1 MGSKQTGSTSSAI
14 AKLAQ
19 TGGGSS
25 RSSGTG
31 SGSSAISKLAQKPNQ
46 NLEDSIKI
54 LSRQMARS
62 LTSPGSKSSL
72 YQYTPYQIA
81 MQKAMDDAEQEKNFA
96 NSGLSR
102 EEYYQQTAAAANR
115 AGEKTTGMSRLY
127 NPNAT
132 KKDEAGY
139 DPFASKGS
147 NFINNWY
154 GKYVLNKQ
162 NLKEQG
168 AENATFKDYLTGKFV
183 APTKEQRTAAEQKT
197 ADEMAR
203 FNEDPSAFLEEL
215 MIDSAKANAALD
227 YATRHRYDDETAGM
241 MADPYNTWRG
251 ITEAKNDAARANEE
265 YEAYIRGEKESADEA
280 FRHLE
285 TGHVTLAPNIVEGLR
300 NANDRLIEGRSNITG
315 RIEDRREY
323 YPQEGW
329 TDEQRR
335 VHGYLYA
342 TDRERANQYAM
353 NINQQLNYWA
363 GKEKAEEITEDGV
376 TAGEWA
382 KAQGARAASGVDYLL
397 NVMEYNMEG
406 AVSGTPHITNNDQEA
421 SFNQIA
427 NAVDTAISNQLN
439 GYDEATGTYSRVLD
453 DSIPVVGGKGWGDA
467 YQLGMSILQSTLAS
481 AAGPVGTYAI
491 FFGSAAQSSYEQA
504 LERGATQGQ
513 ALTIGALN
521 GIAEGLFEA
530 ASIDK
535 VKGLSKMAAD
545 RSTVLAWLRAIGIS
559 GVIEGSEELN
569 TGIADLIIDAAVM
582 GDKSETQQA
591 IRNYMA
597 QGMSYDEAWK
607 AAFMDN
613 LNSLA
618 YDALG
623 GAISG
628 ALHGN
633 IFTGA
638 GMVRNAVT
646 TYQGDA
652 RALMQEAQERGVK
665 GAREVGAHEDVK
677 LTNYQANK
685 LQAGIVK
692 SAGGMEN
699 YVQERKAKA
708 EQDYKQLEQDYVV
721 VRNALQTL
729 EMNDDYAAELMRGF
743 RTGTAS
749 AQEYAEGVR
758 QAFTAGRIGLTL
770 EQARE
775 QFADTKLSRKQ
786 FENAFNIGQKNKTP
800 DIAGAK
806 AKIDGKDY
814 SIRMKGSD
822 TVVFTTAGLKPIEM
836 PRTEALTR
844 EGVEMPAEVVQ
855 LMHAVEQF
863 GENAGDIYNLYTGN
877 MGIDSYAAAMNSAI
891 HWAENG
897 VLRQRI
903 ESGRA
908 LGQRT
913 NLTRLTDEQIALAE
927 KIGEARRAERK
938 ASAKARSE
946 SFEKKPVQPGK
957 TGRVITNGAVTARG
971 EKLKGIDFKNLNK
984 QQKDSVKAI
993 RAFANL
999 VKIDYVIY
1007 DGVRAGTN
1015 TEGSEAE
1022 KSWGFYEDGKVYI
1035 NINAGTGNDY
1045 IALATL
1051 AHELTHFMQ
1060 DFAGDVYEQLRDEI
1074 IRIYYNNDPAEFE
1087 RIVDL
1092 RMRTGGEEGKT
1103 LSHDAAVDELIA
1115 NSCMEMLNDPKAIDQ
1130 LCADNPTLGQ
1140 QILDFLKKL
1149 IKDIFGD
1156 IKRIPFEENA
1166 FYRAHYDAFTN
1177 AQDLFAAG
1185 LKKAAE
1191 NAQKGEAATEGV
1203 QYMKNADEYDAETAS
1218 IKKQLDNSA
1227 DKLNSMDVVVKATV
1241 PYFRTGD
1248 KPKAADWAINRMK
1261 ERGFHADR
1269 QGFGRVFFSEKDIRT
1284 AARYADTPAEKGAL
1298 GLVYDVVKRGIEIG
1312 RHEDHDSRGKKT
1324 VTFGAPV
1331 EMNGTRGNMAVVVNM
1346 RSNHFYAE
1354 RVVLPDGSAFVLTEI
1369 KETPQELPRGVAQ
1382 KSSLAEA
1389 TSSASKGIVADLV
1402 GKSNN
1407 EISEERQYQAW
1418 SEGDVYNDRALVS
1431 EETLNQWLDRYA
1443 ASNPNYAQAY
1453 VAYMSPAQFIG
1464 LTTSGI
1470 AGQARIEAE
1479 SEGFPV
1485 GKAVEYSKG
1494 QPIYLMINT
1503 ETGKVEGHEG
1513 RHRMTALRNAG
1524 IYEVPVLLFD
1534 SSNKYSKVPLEQL
1547 TLIQQDLA
1555 GRIGSYPETIKNLQP
1570 VSNGNRDALVD
1581 MLTKKTPMEKMSEEY
1596 SGRKTVQFQKVD
1608 AQNAQEEATFTE
1620 DGKTYP
1626 LRQYSL
1632 KSMDYDIQDG
1642 KMFDDLVTYTN
1653 MSEKEIDDLRNG
1665 LTHLMDVIALHRDIL
1680 DMNETYG
1687 KENRPFKPFKPNSDP
1702 LYTLSLDFSTLCR
1715 KRLMT
1720 QYVIEKLQTELT
1732 DSETGKRGR
1741 ALSAEEQ
1748 LAVRDLMKEYAKQEK
1763 ALKVACAMCY
1773 VEAARLKAPKQINKF
1788 LRNPESAMLRY
1799 FALKNKEFNDSVKQA
1814 QADFKVKKGYAANT
1828 AKKDMKPADV
1838 TALNKLSSK
1847 LRDEY
1852 GSKAHPA
1859 SEEELEAIRIA
1870 KSLPRTT
1877 FLTAANLAKLAEDP
1891 NTSLIYDAFVSTI
1904 RTATRSK
1911 SLEADI
1917 PYYYGDSRGAVSDE
1931 FIQSVNAEN
1940 GMRFSSWSDFQIE
1953 HMLDMMTA
1961 VIELST
1967 RKCAMHGYTKFLEQ
1981 VRIFGKTGMMF
1992 NMSGVPQGT
2001 GLKADG
2007 SLDFSPTES
2016 VLVRSED
2023 GSEYDAITA
2032 REQFPETA
2040 GLQCI
2045 GISQEHIQALL
2056 ASDIIDY
2063 VIPYHTSG
2071 LNASLRRMAQ
2081 ISNWDDFT
2089 SFQNASEDKSIKF
2102 DEKIHDKETWHKE
2115 PVFSEFFNAAK
2126 DPANGYKEGE
2136 QGIVTMRRAADLYK
2150 KMCAERGLRPKFSWG
2165 NSKVNADFS
2174 NDPNYWKLLID
2185 RKMINQK
2192 TGALIEQK
2200 PVTPTF
2206 DFGLIENMVKEAVDA
2221 YDSTL
2226 QDRALSYVR
2235 EHIDELP
2242 KRITELKKSGAVKKA
2257 KADAKKADDLS
2268 KRFNEL
2274 QAGVVAAATEGSV
2287 KQAAADEERSRAYQ
2301 KYDTSVNQFNQGFY
2315 SRAEQVVT
2323 ENMPGKMAGD
2333 QVIKFLTGKG
2343 VKAEEIRWSGLAQF
2357 LEGKKSVTQ
2366 AEVLSFLQQNRVQVE
2381 TKILDDSERDKLIS
2395 EGYQYDPMSNSDYP
2409 TREDFEQAM
2418 REQHG
2423 DGVTFEETDVEP
2435 VEDLAVTSGPY
2446 YVATTENGEVVGYT
2460 ERLDVDP
2467 WDLEDDMFRD
2477 GTKWRQYKVDGGEN
2491 YREILFKFPGSD
2503 YMNNASKTHWI
2514 HNAPGTFAHAR
2525 VQDFTDDRGKR
2536 VLFVDEIQSDW
2547 HNAGAKNGFGED
2559 TPEYKRYLEL
2569 REKYVDFMTPE
2580 EKAEYRELSDK
2591 ILPYT
2596 RKEIDDLRAEAK
2608 KSLDYLHEF
2617 VRQALIED
2625 GTDPNLAYFDMMV
2638 DTIADTSFER
2648 AEMNWTGDA
2657 SESIKRIQPVAQEAV
2672 KKQRE
2677 LDNAVNENSRARNS
2691 INERTPDAPFAG
2703 SSDSYLPFVMKNLLR
2718 MAAEGNYDTVAWT
2731 PAEIQSER
2739 WSDEF
2744 EKGYRIEYD
2753 QDLPK
2758 FVRKYG
2764 NQWGMK
2770 VGSTWLNQGNDEV
2783 WSVDLTDAMKRSVTQ
2798 TGQPFFQKY
2807 NPAVEETAE
2816 EQENRKAAETRTRE
2830 EKQLLRETVVGLNS
2844 ELKKLNWKLTGG
2856 KEVREDDCL
2865 KLARSYKKTYGSTV
2879 NTKELAADIKA
2890 LGDYVVSAEEL
2901 DDEKIRADAEA
2912 IAYKLIESARKIE
2925 DPWSMRN
2932 QDLERHQ
2939 SAASWIQG
2947 KKFYFPENLRGD
2959 LAREGGYN
2967 AFRRANMGRFTLSSK
2982 DGQSIDA
2989 LYTELHDT
2997 YPDLFPELTNEGDQ
3011 IIRMSEIFEEAK
3023 PDMVNPFIYED
3034 ENFLTEVANGIYEDV
3049 LGEGIRQKA
3058 PGLMARVSLTEPVFE
3073 DEAPAVSNADL
3084 AEFQKDLED
3093 IRKELEATTTKS
3105 NALEKRLETVTANEE
3120 LAQKK
3125 LAQAEDRIQ
3134 RLSDML
3140 QKESQISK
3148 LSAQQRQEA
3157 ENSLKKAMAEK
3168 AKLEKL
3174 LQKAQ
3179 DNTAQVRQELNEIRK
3194 GKREAEQ
3201 KRDSLQLQLN
3211 RATARNA
3218 VLKGKLSDNAQRTRD
3233 RLAAL
3238 RAEKNARIEQI
3249 LAEGA
3254 AKVEEVRATEKAEK
3268 WARVASERE
3277 RYQEMARR
3285 ARERRIEAQTRGT
3298 LRKRI
3303 TKIYNEFVRDIT
3315 HPTEGHHVPPE
3326 MMRQAVDV
3334 LRALNMDTSREGTK
3348 SGEKLKEKLAKLKVT
3363 YDAVQNDKDF
3373 RNAAVYDDTVSEML
3387 QAMIEEVG
3395 DTPINQMT
3403 GKQMESVYNVLVAMR
3418 TTART
3423 ALKIKMQG
3431 EERDAYEVARKMTS
3445 EVRSGQKPSR
3455 GAVGAYLNT
3464 QLTPERMFNRLGGY
3478 HKDNTWSQVYRML
3491 NDGQLESTRIFVE
3504 GSRIFEKL
3512 LNSKDYKSYVSP
3524 NNTVDIGL
3532 KEENGNAVPV
3542 THDMLVSLWMHL
3554 QNEDNVRH
3562 AILGGLT
3569 IPNQKQYYAGN
3580 RARGSEEA
3588 VRVLGAT
3595 LPELKRAMEL
3605 REQAQQ
3611 TEDPELKKELWKEIN
3626 DLREKA
3632 MGHAT
3637 TLYNKVA
3644 DSMTAYDRQWAA
3656 ALAELFDVYSK
3667 EQLNKTTME
3676 VYGIK
3681 RASVEHYWPINV
3693 DGDFL
3698 NTPFESVAKDFSIEN
3713 AGFMKERVNSSK
3725 PIRLVGSSDVASS
3738 QLKKVSQYAGLM
3750 PVIRNFN
3757 KIWGKTQ
3764 IGYQDSLKN
3773 AVHTVYGDTGVK
3785 YIENLMADLNG
3796 ARGGQESPFGQAL
3809 NKLRGNM
3816 AQAAL
3821 TLSMRTAFGQ
3831 TASYP
3836 TAAAVVGWKPLLK
3849 ALAKGG
3855 KSGRV
3860 FSRADRELIEQYSPL
3875 LRYRSMGYSTTE
3887 LGDISTSNSRM
3898 AQIWKKMRWLTGWI
3912 QAMDSATV
3920 GRLWYAAE
3928 YYVDDHNNTLK
3939 KGTDAYYE
3947 EVAKVFNDIV
3957 EKTQPDYTT
3966 MQRPDILRNPNALV
3980 RSLTMFMTQR
3990 LQNANIMYDAAAT
4003 LTQMKKD
4010 YAAGTYGVTK
4020 EDVHQA
4026 AVNSRRA
4033 AASVIIAGVTITAFK
4048 FLADVVM
4055 HSMNAYRD
4063 DDKDLTAESV
4073 GMQLLD
4079 MFLDS
4084 MIGNML
4090 GGSEI
4095 YDLVESKVFG
4105 KTYYGIEVSGVSTV
4119 SDVAEDMSK
4128 LFDKIRESGFKVGEY
4143 TKELN
4148 KMAKDVAQL
4157 LGLPLSNGEKIVMGI
4172 INHGKDIANGE
4183 FFSFEAGVERKTSQ
4197 NAHRLY
4203 KAYLQGDA
4211 EKVKQIRNEAGTDR
4225 STLNQNLA
4233 NHIKDLYKAGDITE
4247 EEATRQLIEY
4257 AQVGKYSADD
4267 AIKKLSFEKEY
4278 GFKFSDIK
4286 ERYQDGSMDAVDARN
4301 ALVKYGGKTN
4311 DAAKETV
4318 EGWRDERAFELQY
4331 GTDYKKYDL
4340 SLSAAKQFYTK
4351 YRYDTTL
4358 EKFADD
4364 WKKYGATTVK
4374 NYYDHNWEDTGL
4386 TLHQYSL
4393 FGTDAPIYGDA
4404 KTQAAFKVWSTTLK
4418 PGGMTIQRFM
4428 EFLNTADLDSN
4439 NSLKQDELG
4448 KALQAA
4454 IKNKELSYA
4463 EAEALWGSQGW
4474 KTNFK
4479 AWSKKKHK

>member
-54 LSRQMARS
+54 LSRQMAKAM
-62 LTSPGSKSSL
+62 TSPGSKSSL

-81 MQKAMDDAEQEKNFA
+81 MQKAMDDAEQEKNFT

-115 AGEKTTGMSRLY
+115 AGEKSTGMSRLY

-382 KAQGARAASGVDYLL
+382 KAQGARFISGTDYLL

-481 AAGPVGTYAI
+481 ATGEAGTYMI

-530 ASIDK
+530 ASIER
-535 VKGLSKMAAD
+535 VKALSDMAAD
-545 RSTVLAWLRAIGIS
+545 RSTVLAWLRAIGLS
-559 GVIEGSEELN
+559 GAIEGSEELN
-569 TGIADLIIDAAVM
+569 TGIADMIIDAAVM

-814 SIRMKGSD
+814 NIRMKGSD
-822 TVVFTTAGLKPIEM
+822 TVVFTTAGLKSIEM

-863 GENAGDIYNLYTGN
+863 GENAGEIYNLYTGN

-891 HWAENG
+891 HWAESG
-897 VLRQRI
+897 VLRERI

-946 SFEKKPVQPGK
+946 SFEKKTVKPGK

-984 QQKDSVKAI
+984 QQKDAVKAI

-1015 TEGSEAE
+1015 TEGTEAE
-1022 KSWGFYEDGKVYI
+1022 KSWGFYEDGRIYL

-1045 IALATL
+1045 IAVATL

-1060 DFAGDVYEQLRDEI
+1060 DFAAEEYGQLKDEI
-1074 IRIYYNNDPAEFE
+1074 VKIYYNNDPAEFE

-1191 NAQKGEAATEGV
+1191 NARKGEAATESRQFMVGYTTDNRPVAIIEEDILSGV
-1203 QYMKNADEYDAETAS
+1203 PESEWVNTVKNTMKDRFANGIPIAGRLIKVNSITRREYVGSGDTAGIRATDGTIYADKMKAAGAIDDIILATTNYVNEDLTHNR
-1218 IKKQLDNSA
+1218 KDNFKEFARGSVLMRIGGNDYSA
-1227 DKLNSMDVVVKATV
+1227 DVIVGFT
-1241 PYFRTGD
+1241 TGD
-1248 KPKAADWAINRMK
+1248 AM
-1261 ERGFHADR
+1261 
-1269 QGFGRVFFSEKDIRT
+1269 V
-1284 AARYADTPAEKGAL
+1284 L
-1298 GLVYDVVKRGIEIG
+1298 YDVVRLTPATFTVKQKQNRG
-1312 RHEDHDSRGKKT
+1312 SQT
-1324 VTFGAPV
+1324 
-1331 EMNGTRGNMAVVVNM
+1331 NGDN
-1346 RSNHFYAE
+1346 
-1354 RVVLPDGSAFVLTEI
+1354 TEI
-1369 KETPQELPRGVAQ
+1369 RSDDSASEEIITD
-1382 KSSLAEA
+1382 LAE
-1389 TSSASKGIVADLV
+1389 
-1402 GKSNN
+1402 KSNN
-1407 EISEERQYQAW
+1407 EISEERQYQRPDGSTELAI
-1418 SEGDVYNDRALVS
+1418 
-1431 EETLNQWLDRYA
+1431 
-1443 ASNPNYAQAY
+1443 Y
-1453 VAYMSPAQFIG
+1453 VKDGHKANGGTVDFIG
-1464 LTTSGI
+1464 AILDGRKKGETRDHKGLTRKSWVGLSKDGMVYGRVRLGEPYKISNTSPEYRDAMIEGTEYDI
-1470 AGQARIEAE
+1470 ADGETKYYYPILEVEDFRDNPRPILQNGNYGKYEAAAREAE
-1479 SEGFPV
+1479 TERKPV
-1485 GKAVEYSKG
+1485 
-1494 QPIYLMINT
+1494 N
-1503 ETGKVEGHEG
+1503 
-1513 RHRMTALRNAG
+1513 
-1524 IYEVPVLLFD
+1524 
-1534 SSNKYSKVPLEQL
+1534 
-1547 TLIQQDLA
+1547 
-1555 GRIGSYPETIKNLQP
+1555 
-1570 VSNGNRDALVD
+1570 
-1581 MLTKKTPMEKMSEEY
+1581 
-1596 SGRKTVQFQKVD
+1596 VD
-1608 AQNAQEEATFTE
+1608 AQNATEEATVTE

-1632 KSMDYDIQDG
+1632 KSMEYDIQDG
-1642 KMFDDLVTYTN
+1642 KMFDDLATHTS
-1653 MSEKEIDDLRNG
+1653 MSEKEIEDLRSDLLH
-1665 LTHLMDVIALHRDIL
+1665 LTDLIALHRDIL

-1814 QADFKVKKGYAANT
+1814 QADFKVKRGYAANT
-1828 AKKDMKPADV
+1828 AKKNMKPADV
-1838 TALNKLSSK
+1838 TALNKLSGK

-1870 KSLPRTT
+1870 KSLPNST
-1877 FLTAANLAKLAEDP
+1877 FLTAANLARLAEEHP
-1891 NTSLIYDAFVSTI
+1891 LIYDAYTATI

-1917 PYYYGDSRGAVSDE
+1917 PYYYGDSRGVVSDE
-1931 FIQSVNAEN
+1931 FIESVNAEN

-2081 ISNWDDFT
+2081 ISNWADFT
-2089 SFQNASEDKSIKF
+2089 SFQNATEDKSIKF

-2115 PVFSEFFNAAK
+2115 PVFSEFFTAAK

-2165 NSKVNADFS
+2165 NSKVDADFS

-2185 RKMINQK
+2185 RKMINQN
-2192 TGALIEQK
+2192 TGKLIEQK

-2206 DFGLIENMVKEAVDA
+2206 DFGLIENMVQDAVDA

-2257 KADAKKADDLS
+2257 KADAKKADELS
-2268 KRFNEL
+2268 LRFNEL
-2274 QAGVVAAATEGSV
+2274 QAGVVAAATEGSM

-2301 KYDTSVNQFNQGFY
+2301 KFDTSVNQFNQGFY

-2366 AEVLSFLQQNRVQVE
+2366 ADVLSFLQQNRVQVE
-2381 TKILDDSERDKLIS
+2381 TKILDDSEREKLIE

-2409 TREDFEQAM
+2409 TREDFEQEM
-2418 REQHG
+2418 KEKYG
-2423 DGVTFEETDVEP
+2423 DGVTFEETDIEP

-2503 YMNNASKTHWI
+2503 YMNNASKTHWV

-2547 HNAGAKNGFGED
+2547 HNAGAKAGFIGVNVEN
-2559 TPEYKRYLEL
+2559 KVAQ
-2569 REKYVDFMTPE
+2569 REK
-2580 EKAEYRELSDK
+2580 AREDLVRRREDA
-2591 ILPYT
+2591 LA
-2596 RKEIDDLRAEAK
+2596 RWREI
-2608 KSLDYLHEF
+2608 
-2617 VRQALIED
+2617 
-2625 GTDPNLAYFDMMV
+2625 
-2638 DTIADTSFER
+2638 
-2648 AEMNWTGDA
+2648 
-2657 SESIKRIQPVAQEAV
+2657 
-2672 KKQRE
+2672 
-2677 LDNAVNENSRARNS
+2677 NSRAIDMTDSLYGLLEELGNGRKFT
-2691 INERTPDAPFAG
+2691 INWDSVYDYVVGETDSPRAYDTWGNQQSVLDAFSKILEDEKLLTDVRDVRQKAKASKTERDAIDSEVRKIREETAHFQPAPEAPFAG
-2703 SSDSYLPFVMKNLLR
+2703 TSDSYLLFVVKNLLR
-2718 MAAEGNYDTVAWT
+2718 MAAEGGYDTVAWT
-2731 PAEIQSER
+2731 PADMQVAR
-2739 WSDEF
+2739 WDKKYAE
-2744 EKGYRIEYD
+2744 GYSIEYD
-2753 QDLPK
+2753 QELPK
-2758 FVRKYG
+2758 LMRKYG

-2770 VGSTWLNQGNDEV
+2770 VGSTWLNQGQEEV
-2783 WSVDLTDAMKRSVTQ
+2783 WSADLTDAMKQSVTQ

-2830 EKQLLRETVVGLNS
+2830 EKQLLHETVVSLNR
-2844 ELKKLNWKLTGG
+2844 ELKKLNWKLSGG
-2856 KEVREDDCL
+2856 NEVREDDCL
-2865 KLARSYKKTYGSTV
+2865 KLARDYKKTYGSTV
-2879 NTKELAADIKA
+2879 NTQELAADIKA
-2890 LGDYVVSAEEL
+2890 LGDYIVSAEEL
-2901 DDEKIRADAEA
+2901 DDEKIRAAAER
-2912 IAYKLIESARKIE
+2912 IAYKLIESAREVE
-2925 DPWSMRN
+2925 DMWSMRN

-2939 SAASWIQG
+2939 AAASWIQG

-2982 DGQSIDA
+2982 DGDSIDA

-3011 IIRMSEIFEEAK
+3011 IIRMAEIFEEAK
-3023 PDMVNPFIYED
+3023 PDMVNPYAYED
-3034 ENFLTEVANGIYEDV
+3034 DNFLTEVANGIYEDV

-3058 PGLMARVSLTEPVFE
+3058 PSLMARVNLTEADIE
-3073 DEAPAVSNADL
+3073 NEAPALSGEEL
-3084 AEFQKDLED
+3084 AKVQKDLAA
-3093 IRKELEATTTKS
+3093 IGKELEAATAKAD
-3105 NALEKRLETVTANEE
+3105 ALEKRWETVSANEE

-3125 LAQAEDRIQ
+3125 LAQAEGRIQ
-3134 RLSDML
+3134 RLSNML
-3140 QKESQISK
+3140 QTESLNGK
-3148 LSAQQRQEA
+3148 LTAQQRQEA
-3157 ENSLKKAMAEK
+3157 ENSLKKALAEK

-3174 LQKAQ
+3174 LQKAK
-3179 DNTAQVRQELNEIRK
+3179 DNTALVRQERNEIRK

-3201 KRDSLQLQLN
+3201 KRDSLQRQLN
-3211 RATARNA
+3211 RETARNA

-3238 RAEKNARIEQI
+3238 RAEKNARIAQI
-3249 LAEGA
+3249 RAEGA

-3277 RYQEMARR
+3277 RYQNIARR

-3303 TKIYNEFVRDIT
+3303 TKIYNEFARDIT
-3315 HPTEGHHVPPE
+3315 HPTEGHHIPPE
-3326 MMRQAVDV
+3326 MMKQAVDV
-3334 LRALNMDTSREGTK
+3334 LQALNMDTSREGTK

-3403 GKQMESVYNVLVAMR
+3403 AKQMESVYNVLVAMR

-3478 HKDNTWSQVYRML
+3478 HKGNTWSQVYRML

-3512 LNSKDYKSYVSP
+3512 LNSKDYDSYVSP
-3524 NNTVDIGL
+3524 KNTVDIGL
-3532 KEENGNAVPV
+3532 KDENGNAVPV

-3588 VRVLGAT
+3588 VRALGAT

-3611 TEDPELKKELWKEIN
+3611 TEDPELKKEFWKEIN

-3656 ALAELFDVYSK
+3656 ALTELFDVYSK

-3750 PVIRNFN
+3750 PVIRSFN

-3773 AVHTVYGDTGVK
+3773 AVHTIYGDTGVK

-4157 LGLPLSNGEKIVMGI
+4157 LGIPLSNAEKIVGGI

-4183 FFSFEAGVERKTSQ
+4183 FGSFEAGVERKTSQ
-4197 NAHRLY
+4197 NGHRLY
-4203 KAYLQGDA
+4203 RAYTEGDDA
-4211 EKVKQIRNEAGTDR
+4211 KVKKIRAEAGENQDA
-4225 STLNQNLA
+4225 LNQNLA
-4233 NHIKDLYKAGDITE
+4233 GYIKDLYKEGEITE
-4247 EEATRQLIEY
+4247 EEATQQLIKY
-4257 AQVGKYSADD
+4257 AEVGKYTAAEAVSK
-4267 AIKKLSFEKEY
+4267 INFEKDF
-4278 GFKFSDIK
+4278 GFKFDDLKDHYLEGDMS
-4286 ERYQDGSMDAVDARN
+4286 AVETRN
-4301 ALVKYGGKTN
+4301 ALVRYGGKTTES
-4311 DAAKETV
+4311 AKETV
-4318 EGWRDERAFELQY
+4318 EGWKEKYDFDKRY
-4331 GTDYKKYDL
+4331 GTEYEKYDL
-4340 SLSAAKQFYTK
+4340 SFAGAKQYYLN
-4351 YRYDTTL
+4351 YRSETTL
-4358 EKFADD
+4358 EKFADQ
-4364 WKKYGATTVK
+4364 WKKYGATVVK
-4374 NYYDHNWEDTGL
+4374 NYYKNGWKNTGL
-4386 TLHQYSL
+4386 TIDQYNKY
-4393 FGTDAPIYGDA
+4393 GVDAPIYGDA
-4404 KTQAAFKVWSTTLK
+4404 KTQAAFSVWSTTLK
-4418 PGGMTIQRFM
+4418 PGGMTIERFM
-4428 EFLNTADLDSN
+4428 AFLKSADLDSN

-4474 KTNFK
+4474 KSSFK
-4479 AWSKKKHK
+4479 KWSKKKHK